1 MHWEATQTNE
11 LLTQIEA
18 FDGIFICTTNR
29 LDDLDPA
36 ALRRFD
42 LKVEFRP
49 LQRAQRL
56 ALIRQCC
63 AVLGIPVDLDDP
75 VLDRRVRQLDGLT
88 PGDAATA
95 LRRLSLSG
103 EPTTVEA
110 LLGALATEC
119 RYKPTAHQ
127 AIGFVH

>member
-1 MHWEATQTNE
+1 
-11 LLTQIEA
+11 L
-18 FDGIFICTTNR
+18 ICTTNR
-29 LDDLDPA
+29 LDNLDPA

-49 LQRAQRL
+49 LQPAQRL
-56 ALIRQCC
+56 ALLRQCC
-63 AVLGIPVDLDDP
+63 AVLDLPVELDDP
-75 VLDRRVRQLDGLT
+75 VLGRHVDRLDGLT

-103 EPTTVEA
+103 EPPTVDA
-110 LLGALATEC
+110 LIGALATEC
-119 RYKPTAHQ
+119 RYKPITHR